1 MKEKTSLAKEFRTFI
16 ARGNVIDLA
25 VGIIIGSAFTGI
37 VNSLVKEIIMP
48 PIGLIVGKVNFS
60 DLKLVLQPA
69 VEVTNT
75 PEVAILY
82 GSFLQQLLNFLI
94 VATVVFFLVK
104 GVNALKKNEEKAQK
118 VKKKEET
125 ELDVLKRIEKSLK
138 TKA

>member
-1 MKEKTSLAKEFRTFI
+1 MKEKTSLVKEFKTFI

-25 VGIIIGSAFTGI
+25 VGIIIGSAFTSI

-48 PIGLIVGKVNFS
+48 PIGLVVGKVNFS

-69 VEVTNT
+69 IESSNT

-104 GVNALKKNEEKAQK
+104 GVNALKKKEEKVEK
-118 VKKKEET
+118 SKKKELT
-125 ELDVLKRIEKSLK
+125 EIEMLKRIEKAIK
-138 TKA
+138 IQK